1 MCGRYT
7 VVADGYELTEHLK
20 ARWRSARLA
29 APRFNIAPTQHAPV
43 LLREAHETVL
53 DMYRWGL
60 IPSWAKDPAIG
71 NRMINARAETIRE
84 KPAFRSAF
92 ERRRCL
98 VPASGFYEWQQA
110 GKSKVPHW
118 IHPADGELL
127 TLAGL
132 WERWSPDDAEPVYSY
147 TILTTGAN
155 RFMQGLHERMP
166 VIIAPEE
173 REQWLDPGAKPDD
186 LVPLLDPAPEGLLAA
201 HPVST
206 LVNAPG
212 NDLPECI
219 EPFGAGVAGRDDKT
233 E

>member
-43 LLREAHETVL
+43 LLREESEAVL

-60 IPSWAKDPAIG
+60 IPSWARDPGIG
-71 NRMINARAETIRE
+71 NRMINARAETVRE
-84 KPAFRSAF
+84 KPAFRGAF

-98 VPASGFYEWQQA
+98 VPASGFFEWQKA
-110 GKSKVPHW
+110 DKSKVPHW
-118 IHPADGELL
+118 IHPAHGDLL

-132 WERWSPDDAEPVYSY
+132 WEQWAPEDAEPVYSY

-155 RFMQGLHERMP
+155 SFMQRLRERMP
-166 VIIAPEE
+166 VIVQEE
-173 REQWLDPGAKPDD
+173 DRDRWLDPEAE
-186 LVPLLDPAPEGLLAA
+186 PETSPSCSSP
-201 HPVST
+201 HPKDCSPRT
-206 LVNAPG
+206 RCPRG
-212 NDLPECI
+212 
-219 EPFGAGVAGRDDKT
+219 
-233 E
+233 

>member
-43 LLREAHETVL
+43 LLRDQGENVL

-60 IPSWAKDPAIG
+60 IPFWAKDPAIG
-71 NRMINARAETIRE
+71 NRMINARAETVRE
-84 KPAFRSAF
+84 KPAFRNAF

-98 VPASGFYEWQQA
+98 VPASGFFEWQKA

-118 IHPADGELL
+118 IHPADGDLL

-132 WERWSPDDAEPVYSY
+132 WERWAPEDAEPVYSY
-147 TILTTGAN
+147 TILTTG
-155 RFMQGLHERMP
+155 QT
-166 VIIAPEE
+166 
-173 REQWLDPGAKPDD
+173 
-186 LVPLLDPAPEGLLAA
+186 PLCSGCTSA
-201 HPVST
+201 
-206 LVNAPG
+206 
-212 NDLPECI
+212 C
-219 EPFGAGVAGRDDKT
+219 R
-233 E
+233 

>member
-43 LLREAHETVL
+43 LLRDEDENVL

-60 IPSWAKDPAIG
+60 IPFWAKDPAIG
-71 NRMINARAETIRE
+71 NRMINARAETVRE

-92 ERRRCL
+92 GRRRCL
-98 VPASGFYEWQQA
+98 VPASGFFEWQKA

-118 IHPADGELL
+118 IHPADGDLL

-132 WERWSPDDAEPVYSY
+132 WERWAPEDAEPVYSY

-155 RFMQGLHERMP
+155 SFMQRLHERMP
-166 VIIAPEE
+166 VIISPEE
-173 REQWLDPGAKPDD
+173 RDVWLDPEAEAQA
-186 LVPLLDPAPEGLLAA
+186 LVELLRPAPEALLAA

-206 LVNAPG
+206 LVNAPS
-212 NDLPECI
+212 NDMPECI
-219 EPFGAGVAGRDDKT
+219 EAFRG

>member
-43 LLREAHETVL
+43 LLRDQGENVL

-60 IPSWAKDPAIG
+60 IPFWAKDPAIG
-71 NRMINARAETIRE
+71 NRMINARAETVRE

-98 VPASGFYEWQQA
+98 VPASGFFEWQKA

-118 IHPADGELL
+118 IHPADGDLL

-132 WERWSPDDAEPVYSY
+132 WERWAPEDAEPVYSY

-155 RFMQGLHERMP
+155 SFMQRLHERMP
-166 VIIAPEE
+166 VIIPPGE
-173 REQWLDPGAKPDD
+173 RDVWLDPEAEAQA
-186 LVPLLDPAPEGLLAA
+186 LVELLHPAPEALLAA

-206 LVNAPG
+206 LVNAPS
-212 NDLPECI
+212 NDMPECI
-219 EPFGAGVAGRDDKT
+219 EAFGG